1 MIFLKISAD
10 GPSQPRTCVDV
21 WQAVAATQ
29 EGHTTEDWFVTQPDH
44 ARLSGQMAAALRDE
58 AFTRIPADIVEAI
71 GFHDEG
77 WSVYD
82 GTADMPRPPATDGAG
97 RALSFF
103 HHAPSTFL
111 RAWEGS
117 IAEAARISPLAS
129 LVVGMHFLVLG
140 RRRQKMLP
148 NEPEAPLMEAF
159 IAGESRRQ
167 KRVGVDRAL
176 VDDLLRALQF
186 CDVLSLLV
194 CSGSEAAVE
203 FPFEFRGAKLQ
214 AQRENNTIVFDRTP
228 FQRTLR
234 VEVPYVSYGANGL
247 VRRVDVVE
255 IR

>member
-1 MIFLKISAD
+1 MIFLKTTAD
-10 GPSQPRTCVDV
+10 GPSQPGTCVDV

-29 EGHTTEDWFVTQPDH
+29 EGHGTQDWFVTQPDH
-44 ARLSGQMAAALRDE
+44 ARLSGQMAAALRDD
-58 AFTRIPADIVEAI
+58 AFARIPADIVEAI
-71 GFHDEG
+71 GSHDEG

-82 GTADMPRPPATDGAG
+82 GTADMPQPPASDGSG

-117 IAEAARISPLAS
+117 IAQAESISPLAS

-140 RRRQKMLP
+140 QRRRKMFP
-148 NEPEAPLMEAF
+148 DEPEAPLMEKF
-159 IAGESRRQ
+159 IADESKRQ

-203 FPFEFRGAKLQ
+203 FPFDFRGEKLR
-214 AQRENNTIVFDRTP
+214 AERENNKLVFGRTP

-234 VEVPYVSYGANGL
+234 LEVPYVSYGADGV
-247 VRRVDVVE
+247 VRRVDAVE